1 MSQKWYN
8 EAGLGCERNGSDID
22 FNMGKEGRKVVV
34 SENPK
39 EELYIRE
46 GCVRNW
52 SPTKMNVDWQKNFYG
67 NLVRNVG
74 KDGSWFLVVPPYK
87 NLEVACN
94 LAPVRRVKDD
104 GGWRRSV
111 KMWS

>member
-1 MSQKWYN
+1 MVKCFKKSKKMIFK
-8 EAGLGCERNGSDID
+8 AISDKKIS
-22 FNMGKEGRKVVV
+22 KVVV

-52 SPTKMNVDWQKNFYG
+52 SPTKMNVDWQKKVYG

-74 KDGSWFLVVPPYK
+74 QDGSWFLVVPPYK
-87 NLEVACN
+87 NLEVA
-94 LAPVRRVKDD
+94 LIKIF
-104 GGWRRSV
+104 W
-111 KMWS
+111 